1 MRKFIGLVFSMGLI
15 FMPSYKKYW
24 SKDLLFKNKPFP
36 SVMSRE
42 RFESIMQFFSFGEKP
57 LFENDRLSKLQMILD
72 VITPER
78 NISVDESMMLSR
90 GRLVFRQCD
99 GLFLTVQAYG
109 SQGFNDEHNLGQ
121 TAAIALK
128 LMNPFV
134 NKDYTTCS
142 LIINPLVPDVH

>member
-1 MRKFIGLVFSMGLI
+1 
-15 FMPSYKKYW
+15 
-24 SKDLLFKNKPFP
+24 
-36 SVMSRE
+36 
-42 RFESIMQFFSFGEKP
+42 MQFFSFGEKP

-90 GRLVFRQCD
+90 GRLVFRQYD

-121 TAAIALK
+121 TAVIALK